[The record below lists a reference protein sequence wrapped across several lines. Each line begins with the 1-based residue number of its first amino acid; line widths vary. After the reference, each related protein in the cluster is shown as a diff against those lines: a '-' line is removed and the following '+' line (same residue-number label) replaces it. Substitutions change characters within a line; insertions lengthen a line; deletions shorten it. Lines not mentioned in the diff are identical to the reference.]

1 MYNINQIFE
10 ELFHINSFY
19 KVKSNQS
26 HFSSWVF
33 LMTLLPRPVAT
44 CYLDLWTPIK
54 ARIETG
60 GKERNGRQH
69 KIHNL
74 GRWEHTWGKT
84 VFFLEQRYLWAT
96 WIFGSG
102 PLKYIIQRSHMTD
115 HHLYCEYVHWLKL
128 TGWSSWPIRGRW
140 VRSITQIKS
149 DPTHLTLYVTI
160 PCLWISDV
168 VNERPPPLIVILTID
183 WGFGR
188 PTWLARCVRS
198 DSINDAGG
206 DEIGKSKQGL
216 RCRFVWWLLIRYW
229 RQHRLKLC
237 FENQLPLTKLNSS
250 IVKS

>member
-1 MYNINQIFE
+1 MRTHLRE
-10 ELFHINSFY
+10 S
-19 KVKSNQS
+19 
-26 HFSSWVF
+26 
-33 LMTLLPRPVAT
+33 
-44 CYLDLWTPIK
+44 
-54 ARIETG
+54 RI
-60 GKERNGRQH
+60 
-69 KIHNL
+69 
-74 GRWEHTWGKT
+74 
-84 VFFLEQRYLWAT
+84 FLEQRYLWAT

-102 PLKYIIQRSHMTD
+102 PNKYIIQRSHMTD

-168 VNERPPPLIVILTID
+168 VNERPPPLIVILTTEASVA
-183 WGFGR
+183 
-188 PTWLARCVRS
+188 TWLARCVRS

-216 RCRFVWWLLIRYW
+216 RCRCVWWLLIRYW

>member
-1 MYNINQIFE
+1 
-10 ELFHINSFY
+10 
-19 KVKSNQS
+19 
-26 HFSSWVF
+26 
-33 LMTLLPRPVAT
+33 MTLLPRPVAT

-96 WIFGSG
+96 WIFGGG

-128 TGWSSWPIRGRW
+128 TGWSNWPIRGRW

-149 DPTHLTLYVTI
+149 DPTHLTSCHHPL
-160 PCLWISDV
+160 V
-168 VNERPPPLIVILTID
+168 VNIWCCQRTSIDCHSHYWLRLRSPNLTGAMCAQWFD
-183 WGFGR
+183 QWCGR
-188 PTWLARCVRS
+188 RR
-198 DSINDAGG
+198 NG
-206 DEIGKSKQGL
+206 
-216 RCRFVWWLLIRYW
+216 
-229 RQHRLKLC
+229 
-237 FENQLPLTKLNSS
+237 
-250 IVKS
+250 